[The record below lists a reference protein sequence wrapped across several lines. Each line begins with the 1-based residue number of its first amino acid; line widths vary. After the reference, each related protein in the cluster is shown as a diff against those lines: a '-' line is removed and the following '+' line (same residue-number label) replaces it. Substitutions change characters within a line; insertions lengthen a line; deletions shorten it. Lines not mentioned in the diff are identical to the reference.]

1 MMHSSKSLARICFI
15 WAEQCFSDQFRTWV
29 TFPSQI
35 YIDCM
40 FPMMN
45 ILSKTVSCC
54 ASEREIIPW
63 IILHLPQ
70 INLRTP
76 FDAKTKTIPQHSWN
90 PIFQTSWLCDYVSI
104 NASSS
109 QLLGKVVK
117 SLIFHFPISNAIKLQ
132 YIDYQKDKKDT
143 KGKRKRD
150 KGGEKDRERRK
161 WTKWQRDRDR
171 CHDMISWYNNVMTWY
186 NNGHDHRR
194 DRDHGH
200 CHDVI

>member
-1 MMHSSKSLARICFI
+1 MQNQKNVLQNSIQKIIQFKKIQFRKLFNLKNFKNIQFKIWFKMLKLAGFNSTIYSFNKKTGVSFTPKSTKPTDFMMHSSKSLAIICCI
-15 WAEQCFSDQFRTWV
+15 WAEQCFSDQFRTWI

-40 FPMMN
+40 FLMKN

-90 PIFQTSWLCDYVSI
+90 PIFQTSWLCDYVSFHQSMHHHP
-104 NASSS
+104 NFW
-109 QLLGKVVK
+109 GK
-117 SLIFHFPISNAIKLQ
+117 
-132 YIDYQKDKKDT
+132 
-143 KGKRKRD
+143 
-150 KGGEKDRERRK
+150 
-161 WTKWQRDRDR
+161 
-171 CHDMISWYNNVMTWY
+171 
-186 NNGHDHRR
+186 
-194 DRDHGH
+194 
-200 CHDVI
+200 